1 MPDLKYFF
9 IFILY
14 FIISYSEFSDSLL
27 CYSCAVSLA
36 EAVMVGCCSLSLTC
50 LSLLSQKND
59 FVKPKGQM
67 NYDKLA

>member
-1 MPDLKYFF
+1 MIYV
-9 IFILY
+9 Y
-14 FIISYSEFSDSLL
+14 SYSKFSEFLL

-36 EAVMVGCCSLSLTC
+36 EAVDSCCSLSLTC

-59 FVKPKGQM
+59 LVKPKGQM

>member
-1 MPDLKYFF
+1 MIYV
-9 IFILY
+9 Y
-14 FIISYSEFSDSLL
+14 SYSKFSEFLL

-50 LSLLSQKND
+50 LSLLSEKND
-59 FVKPKGQM
+59 LVKPKGQM